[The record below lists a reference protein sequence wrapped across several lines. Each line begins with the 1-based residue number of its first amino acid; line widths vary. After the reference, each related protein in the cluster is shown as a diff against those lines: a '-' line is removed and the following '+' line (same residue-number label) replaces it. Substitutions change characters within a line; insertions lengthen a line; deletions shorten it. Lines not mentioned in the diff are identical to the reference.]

1 MTLWNAADA
10 ALATGGVAQGDWQAD
25 GVSIDTRSIRA
36 GDLFVALKVARDGH
50 EFVAAALANGAA
62 AAMVTHIPPGVP
74 ADAPL
79 LIVDDVQ
86 TALEALGRAGR
97 ARTTARI
104 VAVTGSVG
112 KTSTKEMLAGMLG
125 DQGRTHASVASY
137 NNQWGVP
144 LTLARMPQ
152 DTEFAVI
159 EIGMNHPGEITP
171 LTQMTRP
178 HVIMITT
185 VAPVHLEAFEGIEGI
200 AREKAAILDGIEP
213 NGVAVLNADL
223 DQIDILTAKAADA
236 GARVVGFGHQA
247 DDFRLNDA
255 NVQGE
260 VIVVQASAHDM
271 PLLFKL
277 QTEGLHFAM
286 NAVGALAVC
295 EAMGADLALATLSLA
310 RWSPVKGR
318 GAREVVRLDPVQ
330 IELKLDLIDDSYN
343 ANPASMAA
351 ALAVLAQ
358 ARTQDNTGRVQK
370 GRRIAFI
377 GDMKELGPRGREL
390 HVALAELDAMQQ
402 LDVVH
407 CIGPLMRALYDA
419 LPEPQRGL
427 WFETSAEMAQGMHRR
442 LDSGDV
448 VLVKGSLSMNLA
460 RIVDAIRKM
469 GHAEIHSETLDD
481 E

>member
-1 MTLWNAADA
+1 MTLWSAADA
-10 ALATGGVAQGDWQAD
+10 ALATGGVAQGDWQAN
-25 GVSIDTRSIRA
+25 GVSIDTRSIMA

-62 AAMVTHIPPGVP
+62 AAMVTHSPDGVP

-86 TALEALGRAGR
+86 IALEALGRAGR
-97 ARTTARI
+97 ARTKARI

-200 AREKAAILDGIEP
+200 ALEKAAILDGIEP

-223 DQIDILTAKAADA
+223 DQIDILTEKAASA
-236 GARVVGFGHQA
+236 GARVMGFGRQSG
-247 DDFRLNDA
+247 DFRLNDA
-255 NVQGE
+255 TVQGE
-260 VIVVQASAHDM
+260 VIVVQASAHGM

-286 NAVGALAVC
+286 NALGALAVC
-295 EAMGADLALATLSLA
+295 EALGADLVLATLALA
-310 RWSPVKGR
+310 RWSPV
-318 GAREVVRLDPVQ
+318 
-330 IELKLDLIDDSYN
+330 
-343 ANPASMAA
+343 
-351 ALAVLAQ
+351 
-358 ARTQDNTGRVQK
+358 
-370 GRRIAFI
+370 
-377 GDMKELGPRGREL
+377 
-390 HVALAELDAMQQ
+390 
-402 LDVVH
+402 
-407 CIGPLMRALYDA
+407 
-419 LPEPQRGL
+419 
-427 WFETSAEMAQGMHRR
+427 
-442 LDSGDV
+442 
-448 VLVKGSLSMNLA
+448 
-460 RIVDAIRKM
+460 
-469 GHAEIHSETLDD
+469 
-481 E
+481 